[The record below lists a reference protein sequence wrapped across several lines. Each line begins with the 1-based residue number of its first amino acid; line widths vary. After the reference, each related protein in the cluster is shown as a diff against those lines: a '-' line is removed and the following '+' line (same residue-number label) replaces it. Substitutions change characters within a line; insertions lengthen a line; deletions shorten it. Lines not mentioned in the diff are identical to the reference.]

1 MQEIRYLARLKSE
14 YIVTYNHS
22 WVEVNLKEEKTAKT
36 DKRFDSQKQD
46 ESVDEDEEDYV
57 FTPWRRDVDDSI
69 NYSSINNSESSI
81 EFYSSETEKKK
92 AHCTEMKMAIEKNIR
107 KKEIINSTEQQLLIG
122 NKTFM

>member
-36 DKRFDSQKQD
+36 DKRFDSLLKD
-46 ESVDEDEEDYV
+46 ESVDEDEDDYV
-57 FTPWRRDVDDSI
+57 FSPWRKDVDDSV

-81 EFYSSETEKKK
+81 EFYCSETEKKK
-92 AHCTEMKMAIEKNIR
+92 AQCTEMKMAIEKNIR
-107 KKEIINSTEQQLLIG
+107 KTEINKTEQQLLIG